1 MMTLGLFGRERRK
14 KERLQVMA
22 PVVFTVR
29 SGRAPAKVSS
39 PVSATAR
46 DFSPLGMSV
55 ITPRIA
61 PDGLHVMYDNLMT
74 TRNRLDATVFPEN
87 RPPIHVTGKVV
98 WFRESQQPGGGYIFG
113 MQFDEPSPEFR
124 EWLFLE

>member
-1 MMTLGLFGRERRK
+1 MPGLFGRERRK
-14 KERLQVMA
+14 KERVQLMA
-22 PVVFTVR
+22 PVIFTVQ
-29 SGRAPAKVSS
+29 SGREPSRISS

-61 PDGLHVMYDNLMT
+61 PDGLHVMYDTLMT
-74 TRNRLDATVFPEN
+74 TRNRLDATVFPEG
-87 RPPIHVTGKVV
+87 RPPIRVSGRVV
-98 WFRESQQPGGGYIFG
+98 WFRESTEAGGGYVFG
-113 MQFDEPSPEFR
+113 MQFDEPSKDFQ